1 MRCWLF
7 LFLGFVFAL
16 GASASE
22 PGVLSPVEGQQ
33 ITRVEVRNQSR
44 VRDSEIRDLFGV
56 HPGERYS
63 VARVQHGLLRLAQKH
78 AVRDAI
84 VRGTVE
90 EGGVAIEVEIL
101 PEPLIRSVRFR
112 GNRALKDAELRGRL
126 QTRVDRPLSEPVLA
140 QDMEAVREVYE
151 SEGFPEVRLVPR
163 VESLRDGRWLRLVL
177 AVEEGRPRR
186 VLRIEGDAG
195 GAMDG
200 ERMMALLG
208 LREGSP
214 ASRRRLREG
223 GRRLVEVL
231 HREGYPEARLGRAAF
246 RPEGKGVVLVLPLTV
261 GEPTDVRVQDVDE
274 WAAEPL
280 REIARS
286 RFGEELDDDWVERT
300 AELMEEYLRS
310 QGYYHAAVTRAAGHA
325 YGRRRVEFRAE
336 RGPRARV
343 ARVSFEGNET
353 IASDRLRS
361 YMSLL
366 VGGIV
371 RTPPFTQEALDRDLR
386 VLGDVYG
393 SRGYVGAQIFLE
405 RIEVRPSG
413 EVSLK
418 IRIEEGRRYALGEIR
433 FEGDEALSPGE
444 AGSAASLAEGGPA
457 DPAEIE
463 QARIRILRELER
475 RGHPD
480 AAVAVRTE
488 RLAEEGLVHVT
499 YRVEGG
505 PLVRFGQVV
514 VSGNAR
520 TQTKVVRRELTLRE
534 GDPWNPEELLV
545 GRQSLYRL
553 GFFQRVRIEP
563 LTREPGVTVRDVRV
577 DVEEQ
582 DAGSVSFGLG
592 YGTEEG
598 VKGSASLSHANLQ
611 GAGRSL
617 GFRYD
622 FDRFDR
628 SWALNFREPWVLS
641 RPYDLGLSV
650 LKSNQDREAYD
661 LSSLAFQA
669 SLERSFSEQLRASL
683 IYTLEENRLSDVVD
697 ETVLGEDKISDYL
710 LSAVGPVLVWDSRDD
725 PFNPRRGF
733 YHTLQAEWALEG
745 LGSEVEFERYQGS
758 ASGYFSAGSVTLA
771 LLARGGIAQRLGD
784 TADLPV
790 NKRFFLGGRSTVRGF
805 QRDEVGPK
813 AEDGTPVG
821 GDLMGNLKAEL
832 RFPVLGRLGGAVFWD
847 AGNVWNRASGFP
859 GSSGIR
865 QGVGGGL
872 RYLTPVGPVSLDVG
886 FNPDRRE
893 GEDSYVWY
901 FTIGNVF

>member
-1 MRCWLF
+1 MRRCLF
-7 LFLGFVFAL
+7 LFLGFVCAM

-22 PGVLSPVEGQQ
+22 PGAVSPVEGRQ
-33 ITRVEVRNQSR
+33 ITRIEVRNHSR
-44 VRDSEIRDLFGV
+44 VRGSEIRELFGV
-56 HPGERYS
+56 YPGEPYA
-63 VARVQHGLLRLAQKH
+63 VDRVQHGLLRLAQKD

-84 VRGTVE
+84 VRGSVE
-90 EGGVAIEVEIL
+90 EGGVSLVVEVL
-101 PEPLIRSVRFR
+101 PEPLIRRVRFR
-112 GNRALKDAELRGRL
+112 GNRALKDAELRARL
-126 QTRVDRPLSEPVLA
+126 QTRVDRPLNESVLA
-140 QDMEAVREVYE
+140 QDMEAVREFYE
-151 SEGFPEVRLVPR
+151 SEGFPEARVLPR
-163 VESLRDGRWLRLVL
+163 VDSLGDGLWLNLVL
-177 AVEEGRPRR
+177 TIDEGRPRR

-195 GAMDG
+195 GAM
-200 ERMMALLG
+200 ERGRLIALLG

-231 HREGYPEARLGRAAF
+231 HREGYPEARIARAVF
-246 RPEGKGVVLVLPLTV
+246 RQEGEGAVLVLPLTV

-286 RFGEELDDDWVERT
+286 RFGEDLDDDWVERT

-310 QGYYHAAVTRAAGHA
+310 QGYYHAAVTGEAGHA
-325 YGRRRVEFRAE
+325 YGRRRVELRAE

-353 IASDRLRS
+353 IASERLRS
-361 YMSLL
+361 YMSLV

-371 RTPPFTQEALDRDLR
+371 RTPPYTEEALERDLR

-393 SRGYVGAQIFLE
+393 SRGYLDAEIFLE

-413 EVSLK
+413 EVSLR
-418 IRIEEGRRYALGEIR
+418 IRVEEGRRYELGEIR
-433 FEGDEALSPGE
+433 FEGDGALSPGE
-444 AGSAASLAEGGPA
+444 ATSAASLAGGGPA

-475 RGHPD
+475 RGHPE
-480 AAVAVRTE
+480 AVVGVRTE
-488 RLAEEGLVHVT
+488 RVPEAGVVHVT
-499 YRVEGG
+499 YRVDGG
-505 PLVRFGQVV
+505 SPVRFGSVV

-520 TQTKVVRRELTLRE
+520 TQAKVVRRELTIRE
-534 GDPWNPEELLV
+534 GEPWNPEEV
-545 GRQSLYRL
+545 VRSRHRLYRL

-563 LTREPGVTVRDVRV
+563 LTRELGVMARDVRV

-598 VKGSASLSHANLQ
+598 VKGSASISHANLQ

-622 FDRFDR
+622 FDRLDR
-628 SWALNFREPWVLS
+628 SWAINFREPWVLS

-669 SLERSFSEQLRASL
+669 SLERSFSEQLKASL
-683 IYTLEENRLSDVVD
+683 VYTLEENRLSDVVD

-758 ASGYFSAGSVTLA
+758 ASGYFSAGRITLA

-813 AEDGTPVG
+813 ADDGTPVG

-832 RFPVLGRLGGAVFWD
+832 RFPVLGRLGGAIFWD

-865 QGVGGGL
+865 QGVGGGM